1 MAIDQ
6 EVNKLSVG
14 QATKRLNFI
23 ESMLPQDVFIKV
35 QDSLQLRLV
44 LNRVLFKARLVT
56 NHLVQNYKLLQV
68 SFNLVNDVELEHE
81 TEVNNSSLSLSL
93 SLSLSTLLIYD

>member
-14 QATKRLNFI
+14 QATKHLNFI
-23 ESMLPQDVFIKV
+23 ESMLPQDVFIKD